1 MQQAVSCHVEADP
14 GDELWTALLTHAAAT
29 NDLKLSCKLLQLS
42 KAFAAATL
50 TQLAG
55 QLQVQLKTSSLQ
67 TKAAWL
73 QRNSCMLRT
82 LQVSL
87 AGAVPEK
94 AEACRM
100 LAAAMITLPMAGL
113 RGFAVRNLQYESAD
127 TLLCG
132 LSSVAGQLTQLDLR
146 MKSYRKLS
154 SQAVEVLAG
163 MAQLRELV
171 LHEPNSAPFPCSF
184 NSLLDEADLGRIGSW
199 LGYIG
204 QTLTQL
210 TGLTRLQVP
219 FGIRERMGLLQQL
232 PAGLRELRLGMD
244 RSQSASLGRD
254 VLHEV
259 DADEGAIEAYFPG
272 DAQVRKARRQQ
283 PLDLSHLRALTKL
296 QLSAAVPLLSDDKL
310 PVSLLHLHAR
320 QCFSLQ
326 PLLHL
331 SSLEVLALRP
341 NTVPGRQLL
350 ALTQLT
356 ALQEVKL
363 FYEGGYYPQGDWL
376 EWDEQLLQQH
386 AAVWPKLPLR
396 SLGFYE
402 DSGLII
408 IMLPFKP

>member
-1 MQQAVSCHVEADP
+1 
-14 GDELWTALLTHAAAT
+14 
-29 NDLKLSCKLLQLS
+29 
-42 KAFAAATL
+42 
-50 TQLAG
+50 
-55 QLQVQLKTSSLQ
+55 
-67 TKAAWL
+67 
-73 QRNSCMLRT
+73 
-82 LQVSL
+82 
-87 AGAVPEK
+87 
-94 AEACRM
+94 
-100 LAAAMITLPMAGL
+100 
-113 RGFAVRNLQYESAD
+113 
-127 TLLCG
+127 
-132 LSSVAGQLTQLDLR
+132 
-146 MKSYRKLS
+146 
-154 SQAVEVLAG
+154 
-163 MAQLRELV
+163 
-171 LHEPNSAPFPCSF
+171 
-184 NSLLDEADLGRIGSW
+184 
-199 LGYIG
+199 
-204 QTLTQL
+204 
-210 TGLTRLQVP
+210 
-219 FGIRERMGLLQQL
+219 MGLLQQL

-254 VLHEV
+254 VHHEV
-259 DADEGAIEAYFPG
+259 DADEGAIKTYFPG

-320 QCFSLQ
+320 ECFSLQ

-341 NTVPGRQLL
+341 NTVPGSQLL

-402 DSGLII
+402 DSGLYHRRDEYSWQESL
-408 IMLPFKP
+408 LPKECVLAAAQLTGLTHLALEGTIGRKGLLQVVQQLTGLRHLSLWWDWMTQYFDNDGYEQGDYTQEERQQAAGDVLTVMRAIDEGLPRLQHLNWLCDTIRTKSADERMSLDRVALQHVLQELEDEAPDCVQMQQLHYAGKIWLNKE